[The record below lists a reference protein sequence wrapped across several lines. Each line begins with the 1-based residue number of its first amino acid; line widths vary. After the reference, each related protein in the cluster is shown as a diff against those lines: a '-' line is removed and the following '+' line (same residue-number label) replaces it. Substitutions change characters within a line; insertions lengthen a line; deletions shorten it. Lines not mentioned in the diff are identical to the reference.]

1 MRILSLKEAG
11 ALVGR
16 NTEQLRKLIN
26 AGQLA
31 CLRSEGGRTPIYVTD
46 EAMRAA
52 GFSLPEN
59 LDAGDPSVETLV
71 RGLMDDRAR
80 ELLQTI
86 AEQRRKI
93 EILKTRV
100 HALESVHAD
109 RGGTAHCLPPQ
120 AS

>member
-31 CLRSEGGRTPIYVTD
+31 CLRSDGGRTPIYVTD
-46 EAMRAA
+46 DALRAA

-59 LDAGDPSVETLV
+59 FDAGDPSIETLV
-71 RGLMDDRAR
+71 QGLMDLRAS

-86 AEQRRKI
+86 AEQRR
-93 EILKTRV
+93 EIAALKTRV
-100 HALESVHAD
+100 RALEALHTYRA
-109 RGGTAHCLPPQ
+109 GTAHCLPPQ

>member
-31 CLRSEGGRTPIYVTD
+31 CV
-46 EAMRAA
+46 
-52 GFSLPEN
+52 
-59 LDAGDPSVETLV
+59 VQ
-71 RGLMDDRAR
+71 GLMDLRAS
-80 ELLQTI
+80 ELLRTI
-86 AEQRRKI
+86 AEQRR
-93 EILKTRV
+93 EIAALKTRV
-100 HALESVHAD
+100 RALEALHTYRA
-109 RGGTAHCLPPQ
+109 GTAHCLPPQ

>member
-1 MRILSLKEAG
+1 MRILCLKEAG
-11 ALVGR
+11 ALVGK

-86 AEQRRKI
+86 AEQHREI
-93 EILKTRV
+93 EALKTRIR
-100 HALESVHAD
+100 ALEALHTY
-109 RGGTAHCLPPQ
+109 RYGTAHCLPQQ

>member
-16 NTEQLRKLIN
+16 NTEQLRKMIN

-46 EAMRAA
+46 DALRAA

-59 LDAGDPSVETLV
+59 FDAGDPSIETLV
-71 RGLMDDRAR
+71 RGLMDDRAT
-80 ELLQTI
+80 ELLQSI
-86 AEQRRKI
+86 AEQHREI
-93 EILKTRV
+93 ESLKTRV
-100 HALESVHAD
+100 RALESLHAY
-109 RGGTAHCLPPQ
+109 RGGTAHYLPPH

>member
-1 MRILSLKEAG
+1 MHILSRKEAG

-16 NTEQLRKLIN
+16 NTEQLRKMIN

-31 CLRSEGGRTPIYVTD
+31 CLRSEGGRTPIYVSD
-46 EAMRAA
+46 EALREA

-59 LDAGDPSVETLV
+59 FDAGDPSIETLV
-71 RGLMDDRAR
+71 RGLREDLAR

-86 AEQRRKI
+86 AEQYREI
-93 EILKTRV
+93 EALKTRIR
-100 HALESVHAD
+100 ALEALHTY